1 MTARNSV
8 VLGEYAS
15 WTRPL
20 HPWGVAAELYG
31 TRRLCREARRRLPDV
46 RRAENEGQGAEILDL
61 SLHDQSEASRQ
72 RLWSRDAEQA
82 SGGDPRYP
90 RGKHDI
96 DPLHARKT
104 GWKSFYASLGFV
116 EAGRDRDGEMIAVL
130 KL

>member
-1 MTARNSV
+1 MPPDRV
-8 VLGEYAS
+8 RFIFGAS
-15 WTRPL
+15 P
-20 HPWGVAAELYG
+20 ELCG

-72 RLWSRDAEQA
+72 RLWSRDAEQG

-104 GWKSFYASLGFV
+104 GWKSFYGSLGLV